1 MRAVLIE
8 ETLDS
13 LLGWDGYRAADDVDH
28 PGFLTTVMT
37 AQEAVK
43 TAGEIFAKAVKT
55 RLRAGEIVLPYRS
68 SSWSTTP
75 PSTSTHL
82 HTPALP
88 FSCLS
93 CGKEANAN
101 GFCSD
106 CSHHAIANRRR

>member
-8 ETLDS
+8 ETLDA
-13 LLGWDGYRAADDVDH
+13 LLGWDGYRVEDDVDH
-28 PGFLTTVMT
+28 LLTMP

-55 RLRAGEIVLPYRS
+55 RLRAGEIILPYRAS
-68 SSWSTTP
+68 TWSITP
-75 PSTSTHL
+75 PSPSTHYL

-88 FSCLS
+88 FTCLS